1 MIKAESKH
9 QEEKQKERNPRL
21 FDEKNSLHPCLEKAK
36 LYKASIDPTE
46 TTRPTLNTLR
56 SKESP
61 GKRPPLLRNQSHL
74 KKIKKCKQFRILD
87 TDFTY
92 LWCVLD
98 NPRDAHVFL

>member
-9 QEEKQKERNPRL
+9 QEEKQKERNTRL

-74 KKIKKCKQFRILD
+74 KKMQTVPYLD